1 MSNDAIL
8 LSIISK
14 LEEKDPVLFMEIK
27 KVYKIKWLRTVAT
40 VINITLSAFFLM
52 QILNQSSLDLETRN
66 SIFSIILGIM
76 TSTLV
81 LDTVSVLRF
90 TINKE
95 KLKKYVDRKTTLYK
109 SRLTSTVDIIVKVAK
124 EQGKSEVLMSTIDD
138 IVSSG
143 SLLDRLFSTM
153 GNFLDGAENDPNK
166 VTVIKTDID
175 KDSILSESQVAYLIT
190 IRHSLSHSSETQ

>member
-40 VINITLSAFFLM
+40 VINITLSTFFLM

-76 TSTLV
+76 TSMLV

-95 KLKKYVDRKTTLYK
+95 KLKKYIDRKTILYK
-109 SRLTSTVDIIVKVAK
+109 SRLTSTVDIIVKVRILN
-124 EQGKSEVLMSTIDD
+124 VI
-138 IVSSG
+138 IV
-143 SLLDRLFSTM
+143 
-153 GNFLDGAENDPNK
+153 N
-166 VTVIKTDID
+166 
-175 KDSILSESQVAYLIT
+175 
-190 IRHSLSHSSETQ
+190 

>member
-40 VINITLSAFFLM
+40 VINITLSTFFLM

-90 TINKE
+90 IINKE
-95 KLKKYVDRKTTLYK
+95 KLKKYIDRKTILYK

-124 EQGKSEVLMSTIDD
+124 DQGKSEVLMSTIDD

-143 SLLDRLFSTM
+143 SLLDKLFSTM
-153 GNFLDGAENDPNK
+153 GNFLDGVENDPNK

-175 KDSILSESQVAYLIT
+175 KNNILSENQIAYLRT
-190 IRHSLSHSSETQ
+190 IKHSLSHSSKTQ